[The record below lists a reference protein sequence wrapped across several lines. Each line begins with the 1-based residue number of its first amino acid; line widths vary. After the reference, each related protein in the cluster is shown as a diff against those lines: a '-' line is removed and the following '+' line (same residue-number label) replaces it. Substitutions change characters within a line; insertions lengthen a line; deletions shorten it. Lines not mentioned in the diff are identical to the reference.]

1 METFTDLNLNQSLM
15 QSITRMQ
22 FKIPTP
28 IQAEAIPPALLGKD
42 ILGTA
47 QTGTGKTL
55 CYGIA
60 CLNKLLTDKSSGA
73 LIVCPTRELAVQVGE
88 VLTGLIE
95 PKMNIKS
102 ATLIGGESMQKQLRQ
117 LRRRPRLIIG
127 TPGRL
132 NDHLQRKSLKL
143 NETYFLVLDETDR
156 MLDMGFTPQIEQIL
170 RYVPKRHQTLLF
182 SATLPQNI
190 TRIAERYLN
199 EPIRIRVGSTTT
211 PITKIK
217 QEVIQV
223 SEGDKYN
230 VLLNQLHSRKG
241 SILLFV
247 KTKRNADK
255 MVEKLRKDD
264 HSCDCMHG
272 NLRQSKRQRT
282 LIAFR
287 SEKIRILVSTELAAR
302 GLDVPSI
309 QHVINYHLPQV
320 PEDFIHRIGRTA
332 RAGAEGCAL
341 TFITPNDRQMWNEIQ
356 RLINPN
362 AKQEFNTFKKSNHRD
377 KKRFSRFKQRG
388 KNKNKSFKE
397 NYFNKYSNEQPREK
411 NESRFKSRGF
421 NENKKRSK
429 HSFKENRYKQV
440 NNDQPREK
448 NESRFK
454 SRGFNENKKRSKHSF
469 KENRYK
475 QVNNDQPREKN
486 ESRFKS
492 RGFNENKKR
501 YKHSFKENRYKQ
513 VNNDQPRE
521 KNESRGFNKNKKIS
535 KNSFSFKKHRRRGKN
550 RSF

>member
-22 FKIPTP
+22 FKVPTP
-28 IQAEAIPPALLGKD
+28 IQAQAIPPALLGKD

-88 VLTGLIE
+88 VLQGLIE
-95 PKMNIKS
+95 PRMYIKS

-117 LRRRPRLIIG
+117 LRKRPRLIIG

-132 NDHLQRKSLKL
+132 NDHLQRKSLRL

-170 RYVPKRHQTLLF
+170 KFVPKRHQTLLF

-190 TRIAERYLN
+190 VRIAERYLN

-217 QEVIQV
+217 QETMQV

-230 VLLNQLHSRKG
+230 VLLDQLHSRKG

-255 MVEKLRKDD
+255 MVDRLRDD
-264 HSCDCMHG
+264 GHSCDCMHG

-287 SEKIRILVSTELAAR
+287 AEKIRILVSTELAAR

-356 RLINPN
+356 RLINPD
-362 AKQEFNTFKKSNHRD
+362 AKQEFNTFKKSNHRGKRKFSRFRQRGNNKNKPSNENYFD
-377 KKRFSRFKQRG
+377 RSKKFNKKRKKKFGFKSDGFNKDNPRGKKRF
-388 KNKNKSFKE
+388 
-397 NYFNKYSNEQPREK
+397 
-411 NESRFKSRGF
+411 GF
-421 NENKKRSK
+421 Q
-429 HSFKENRYKQV
+429 NRRK
-440 NNDQPREK
+440 
-448 NESRFK
+448 
-454 SRGFNENKKRSKHSF
+454 
-469 KENRYK
+469 
-475 QVNNDQPREKN
+475 
-486 ESRFKS
+486 
-492 RGFNENKKR
+492 
-501 YKHSFKENRYKQ
+501 
-513 VNNDQPRE
+513 
-521 KNESRGFNKNKKIS
+521 S
-535 KNSFSFKKHRRRGKN
+535 KNSFKFKKQRHNRRGKN
-550 RSF
+550 RAF

>member
-1 METFTDLNLNQSLM
+1 MKAFTELNLNESLM
-15 QSITRMQ
+15 HSITRMQ

-28 IQAEAIPPALLGKD
+28 IQVQAIPPALLGKD
-42 ILGTA
+42 VLGTA

-60 CLNKLLTDKSSGA
+60 CLNKLLNDKSSGA
-73 LIVCPTRELAVQVGE
+73 LIICPTRELAVQVGE

-95 PKMNIKS
+95 STMNIKS
-102 ATLIGGESMQKQLRQ
+102 ATLIGGESMQKQFKQ

-132 NDHLQRKSLKL
+132 NDHLQRKSLRL
-143 NETYFLVLDETDR
+143 NDTYFLVLDETDR

-170 RYVPKRHQTLLF
+170 RFIPKRHQTLLF

-190 TRIAERYLN
+190 IRIAERYLN
-199 EPIRIRVGSTTT
+199 EPVRIRVGSTTT

-230 VLLNQLHSRKG
+230 QLLNQLHERKG
-241 SILLFV
+241 SILVFV

-255 MVEKLRKDD
+255 MVDRLRDD
-264 HSCDCMHG
+264 GHSCDCMHG

-282 LIAFR
+282 LILFR

-356 RLINPN
+356 RLINPD
-362 AKQEFNTFKKSNHRD
+362 AKQEFNVFKKNNHRR

-388 KNKNKSFKE
+388 NNENKSFKKS
-397 NYFNKYSNEQPREK
+397 YFERSNNDQSRRKKKFKFNSNRLNNDQPGDKKKFKYKSKNFHNK
-411 NESRFKSRGF
+411 
-421 NENKKRSK
+421 NKRRSK
-429 HSFKENRYKQV
+429 HSFK
-440 NNDQPREK
+440 
-448 NESRFK
+448 
-454 SRGFNENKKRSKHSF
+454 
-469 KENRYK
+469 
-475 QVNNDQPREKN
+475 
-486 ESRFKS
+486 
-492 RGFNENKKR
+492 
-501 YKHSFKENRYKQ
+501 
-513 VNNDQPRE
+513 
-521 KNESRGFNKNKKIS
+521 FNKNS
-535 KNSFSFKKHRRRGKN
+535 RRGKN
-550 RSF
+550 RAF

>member
-1 METFTDLNLNQSLM
+1 MNSFSELNLNENLKH
-15 QSITRMQ
+15 SIARMQ

-28 IQAEAIPPALLGKD
+28 IQAQAIPPALLGKD
-42 ILGTA
+42 VLGTA

-60 CLNKLLTDKSSGA
+60 CLNKLLIDKASGA
-73 LIVCPTRELAVQVGE
+73 LIICPTRELAVQVGE
-88 VLTGLIE
+88 VLEGLIE

-102 ATLIGGESMQKQLRQ
+102 ATLIGGESMHKQLNQ
-117 LRRRPRLIIG
+117 LRKRPRLIIG

-170 RYVPKRHQTLLF
+170 KYVPKKHQTLLF

-190 TRIAERYLN
+190 IRIAERYLN
-199 EPIRIRVGSTTT
+199 EPARIRVGSTTT

-217 QEVIQV
+217 QEVMRV

-230 VLLNQLHSRKG
+230 VLLDQLHIRKG

-255 MVEKLRKDD
+255 MVDRLRDD
-264 HSCDCMHG
+264 GHSCDCMHG

-287 SEKIRILVSTELAAR
+287 AEKIRILVSTELAAR

-341 TFITPNDRQMWNEIQ
+341 TFITPNDRQMWNDIQ

-362 AKQEFNTFKKSNHRD
+362 AKQEFNTSKKSRHRG
-377 KKRFSRFKQRG
+377 KKTFLRFKQRG
-388 KNKNKSFKE
+388 KAENKPFKKDYFENSDNDQSRGKKRFGFKSGG
-397 NYFNKYSNEQPREK
+397 SD
-411 NESRFKSRGF
+411 NES
-421 NENKKRSK
+421 KKK
-429 HSFKENRYKQV
+429 
-440 NNDQPREK
+440 
-448 NESRFK
+448 
-454 SRGFNENKKRSKHSF
+454 
-469 KENRYK
+469 
-475 QVNNDQPREKN
+475 
-486 ESRFKS
+486 
-492 RGFNENKKR
+492 
-501 YKHSFKENRYKQ
+501 
-513 VNNDQPRE
+513 
-521 KNESRGFNKNKKIS
+521 S
-535 KNSFSFKKHRRRGKN
+535 KNSFNFKKQRNNKRGKK
-550 RSF
+550 RPF

>member
-1 METFTDLNLNQSLM
+1 MENFSELNLNESLKH
-15 QSITRMQ
+15 SIARMH

-28 IQAEAIPPALLGKD
+28 IQAQAIPPALLGKD
-42 ILGTA
+42 VLGTA

-60 CLNKLLTDKSSGA
+60 CLNKLLSDKGSGA

-88 VLTGLIE
+88 VLVGLIE

-102 ATLIGGESMQKQLRQ
+102 ATLIGGNSMQKQLRQ

-132 NDHLQRKSLKL
+132 NDHLQRKSLRL

-170 RYVPKRHQTLLF
+170 KYVPKRHQTLLF

-190 TRIAERYLN
+190 IRIAERYLN
-199 EPIRIRVGSTTT
+199 KPIRIRVGSTTT

-223 SEGDKYN
+223 SEVDKYN
-230 VLLNQLHSRKG
+230 MLLNQLHSRKG

-255 MVEKLRKDD
+255 MVDRLRRDG

-272 NLRQSKRQRT
+272 NLRQSKRQKT

-341 TFITPNDRQMWNEIQ
+341 TFITPNDRQMWNGIQ

-362 AKQEFNTFKKSNHRD
+362 VKQEFNTFKKSSHRRN
-377 KKRFSRFKQRG
+377 KRFSRFKQRG
-388 KNKNKSFKE
+388 DNESKPLKK
-397 NYFNKYSNEQPREK
+397 NYFEHPNNNEH
-411 NESRFKSRGF
+411 RG
-421 NENKKRSK
+421 KKKFR
-429 HSFKENRYKQV
+429 
-440 NNDQPREK
+440 
-448 NESRFK
+448 
-454 SRGFNENKKRSKHSF
+454 
-469 KENRYK
+469 
-475 QVNNDQPREKN
+475 
-486 ESRFKS
+486 
-492 RGFNENKKR
+492 
-501 YKHSFKENRYKQ
+501 
-513 VNNDQPRE
+513 
-521 KNESRGFNKNKKIS
+521 
-535 KNSFSFKKHRRRGKN
+535 FKKHSRRGRN
-550 RSF
+550 RAF

>member
-1 METFTDLNLNQSLM
+1 MQNFSELNLNQSLM

-28 IQAEAIPPALLGKD
+28 IQAQAIPPALLGKD
-42 ILGTA
+42 VLGTA

-95 PKMNIKS
+95 SRMNIKS

-117 LRRRPRLIIG
+117 LKKRPRLIIG

-132 NDHLQRKSLKL
+132 NDHLQRKSLRL

-170 RYVPKRHQTLLF
+170 KFIPKRHQTLLF

-190 TRIAERYLN
+190 IRIAERYLN
-199 EPIRIRVGSTTT
+199 EPARIRVGSTTT

-217 QEVIQV
+217 QEIIQV
-223 SEGDKYN
+223 SEGGKYN
-230 VLLNQLHSRKG
+230 ELLNQLHNRKG

-255 MVEKLRKDD
+255 MVDRLRDD
-264 HSCDCMHG
+264 GHSCDCMHG

-287 SEKIRILVSTELAAR
+287 AEKIRILVSTELAAR

-362 AKQEFNTFKKSNHRD
+362 AKQEFNTFKKSHQRGKKRFGFKPERFNNDQPRG

-388 KNKNKSFKE
+388 NNENKSFKE
-397 NYFNKYSNEQPREK
+397 SYFEHSKNYNQKEKKRFGFKPERFNNDQ
-411 NESRFKSRGF
+411 SRGKKRFGFKSERF
-421 NENKKRSK
+421 NNDKSER
-429 HSFKENRYKQV
+429 F
-440 NNDQPREK
+440 NNDQPRGKKRFGFKPERFNNDQPGRKKRFGFKSNGAK
-448 NESRFK
+448 NENR
-454 SRGFNENKKRSKHSF
+454 KKSKHSF
-469 KENRYK
+469 
-475 QVNNDQPREKN
+475 
-486 ESRFKS
+486 
-492 RGFNENKKR
+492 G
-501 YKHSFKENRYKQ
+501 
-513 VNNDQPRE
+513 
-521 KNESRGFNKNKKIS
+521 
-535 KNSFSFKKHRRRGKN
+535 FKKQRHNRRGKN

>member
-1 METFTDLNLNQSLM
+1 MENFLQLNLNGSLT
-15 QSITRMQ
+15 QSIARMQ
-22 FKIPTP
+22 FKVPTP
-28 IQAEAIPPALLGKD
+28 IQAQAIPPALLGKD
-42 ILGTA
+42 VLGTA

-60 CLNKLLTDKSSGA
+60 CLNKLLNEKSGGA
-73 LIVCPTRELAVQVGE
+73 LIICPTRELAVQVGE
-88 VLTGLIE
+88 VLSGLIE

-102 ATLIGGESMQKQLRQ
+102 ATLIGGESIQKQLRQ
-117 LRRRPRLIIG
+117 LSRRPRLIIG

-132 NDHLQRKSLKL
+132 NDHLQRRSLKL

-170 RYVPKRHQTLLF
+170 KFIPKKHQTLLF

-190 TRIAERYLN
+190 IRIAERYLN
-199 EPIRIRVGSTTT
+199 NPARIRVGSTTT

-217 QEVIQV
+217 QEVMQV

-230 VLLNQLHSRKG
+230 ELLNQLHKRKG

-255 MVEKLRKDD
+255 MVDRLRADG

-282 LIAFR
+282 LISFR
-287 SEKIRILVSTELAAR
+287 AEKIRILVSTELAAR

-309 QHVINYHLPQV
+309 QHVINFHLPQV

-362 AKQEFNTFKKSNHRD
+362 SKQEFNTFKKSNHRG
-377 KKRFSRFKQRG
+377 KRSFSRFKKPGNSENQSSKGKFFSKSNDDQSRG
-388 KNKNKSFKE
+388 KK
-397 NYFNKYSNEQPREK
+397 R
-411 NESRFKSRGF
+411 RFKS
-421 NENKKRSK
+421 EKKFSK
-429 HSFKENRYKQV
+429 PGKRKNNNR
-440 NNDQPREK
+440 
-448 NESRFK
+448 
-454 SRGFNENKKRSKHSF
+454 
-469 KENRYK
+469 
-475 QVNNDQPREKN
+475 
-486 ESRFKS
+486 
-492 RGFNENKKR
+492 
-501 YKHSFKENRYKQ
+501 
-513 VNNDQPRE
+513 
-521 KNESRGFNKNKKIS
+521 
-535 KNSFSFKKHRRRGKN
+535 FSFKK
-550 RSF
+550 

>member
-1 METFTDLNLNQSLM
+1 MENFSELNLNESLRH
-15 QSITRMQ
+15 SLSRMQ

-28 IQAEAIPPALLGKD
+28 IQAQAIPPALLGKD
-42 ILGTA
+42 VLGTA

-60 CLNKLLTDKSSGA
+60 CLNKLLIDKSSGA
-73 LIVCPTRELAVQVGE
+73 LIVCPTRELAIQVGE
-88 VLTGLIE
+88 VLSGLIE
-95 PKMNIKS
+95 PKMNIKA
-102 ATLIGGESMQKQLRQ
+102 ATLIGGESMQKQLKQ

-132 NDHLQRKSLKL
+132 NDHLQRKSLRL

-156 MLDMGFTPQIEQIL
+156 MLDMGFTPQIEKIL
-170 RYVPKRHQTLLF
+170 KYVPKRHQTLLF

-190 TRIAERYLN
+190 IRIAERYLN
-199 EPIRIRVGSTTT
+199 EPTRIRVGSTTT

-217 QEVIQV
+217 QEVKQV

-230 VLLNQLHSRKG
+230 VLLNELYNRKG

-255 MVEKLRKDD
+255 MVDRLRDD
-264 HSCDCMHG
+264 GHSCDCMHG

-287 SEKIRILVSTELAAR
+287 AEKIRILVSTELAAR

-362 AKQEFNTFKKSNHRD
+362 AKQEFNVFNKSNHRE
-377 KKRFSRFKQRG
+377 KKKFSRFKQRG
-388 KNKNKSFKE
+388 SNKNKSFKKS
-397 NYFNKYSNEQPREK
+397 YFDESKNNNDRRRKKRFGFKSNRFNDDQTRRKKRFGFKSNRFNDDQTRRKKRFGFKSDDSK
-411 NESRFKSRGF
+411 NNNNNFDRNRKRFK
-421 NENKKRSK
+421 KI
-429 HSFKENRYKQV
+429 FK
-440 NNDQPREK
+440 
-448 NESRFK
+448 FK
-454 SRGFNENKKRSKHSF
+454 
-469 KENRYK
+469 
-475 QVNNDQPREKN
+475 
-486 ESRFKS
+486 
-492 RGFNENKKR
+492 
-501 YKHSFKENRYKQ
+501 
-513 VNNDQPRE
+513 
-521 KNESRGFNKNKKIS
+521 KKI
-535 KNSFSFKKHRRRGKN
+535 KEVNLNLIEIKFI
-550 RSF
+550 

>member
-1 METFTDLNLNQSLM
+1 METFTELNLNQSLM

-28 IQAEAIPPALLGKD
+28 IQAQAIPPALLGKD
-42 ILGTA
+42 VLGTA

-60 CLNKLLTDKSSGA
+60 CLNKLLTDKGSGA
-73 LIVCPTRELAVQVGE
+73 LIVCPTRELAVQVSE
-88 VLTGLIE
+88 VLMGLIE
-95 PKMNIKS
+95 HKMNIKS
-102 ATLIGGESMQKQLRQ
+102 ATLIGGESMQKQLKQ
-117 LRRRPRLIIG
+117 LRKRPRLIIG

-132 NDHLQRKSLKL
+132 NDHLQRKSLRL

-156 MLDMGFTPQIEQIL
+156 MLDMGFTPQIEKIL

-190 TRIAERYLN
+190 IRIAERYLN

-223 SEGDKYN
+223 SEGEKYN
-230 VLLNQLHSRKG
+230 ILLNQLYNRKG

-255 MVEKLRKDD
+255 MVDRLRNDG

-272 NLRQSKRQRT
+272 NLRQSKRQKT

-287 SEKIRILVSTELAAR
+287 AEKIRILVSTELAAR

-341 TFITPNDRQMWNEIQ
+341 TLITPNDRQMWNEIQ

-362 AKQEFNTFKKSNHRD
+362 AKQEFNTFKKYNHKG

-388 KNKNKSFKE
+388 S
-397 NYFNKYSNEQPREK
+397 
-411 NESRFKSRGF
+411 
-421 NENKKRSK
+421 NENKPFRESYFDRSK
-429 HSFKENRYKQV
+429 NFNKKRKKRFGFKSDSF
-440 NNDQPREK
+440 NNDQPRRK
-448 NESRFK
+448 KRFVFK
-454 SRGFNENKKRSKHSF
+454 SNNFKNRKKT
-469 KENRYK
+469 
-475 QVNNDQPREKN
+475 
-486 ESRFKS
+486 
-492 RGFNENKKR
+492 
-501 YKHSFKENRYKQ
+501 
-513 VNNDQPRE
+513 
-521 KNESRGFNKNKKIS
+521 
-535 KNSFSFKKHRRRGKN
+535 KNSFKFKKQRHSRRGKN
-550 RSF
+550 RAF

>member
-1 METFTDLNLNQSLM
+1 MMETFAELNLNSSLM

-28 IQAEAIPPALLGKD
+28 IQAQAIPPALLGKD

-60 CLNKLLTDKSSGA
+60 CLNKLLIDKSSGA
-73 LIVCPTRELAVQVGE
+73 LIICPTRELAVQVGE
-88 VLTGLIE
+88 VLEGLIE

-117 LRRRPRLIIG
+117 LRKRPRLIIG

-132 NDHLQRKSLKL
+132 NDHIQRRTLRLS
-143 NETYFLVLDETDR
+143 ETYFLVLDETDR

-170 RYVPKRHQTLLF
+170 KYVPKRHQTLLF

-190 TRIAERYLN
+190 IRIAERYLN
-199 EPIRIRVGSTTT
+199 EPTRIRVGSTTT
-211 PITKIK
+211 PITKIQ
-217 QEVIQV
+217 QEVMQV
-223 SEGDKYN
+223 SEGDKYK
-230 VLLNQLHSRKG
+230 VLLDQLHSRKG

-255 MVEKLRKDD
+255 MVDRLRDD
-264 HSCDCMHG
+264 GHSCDCMHG

-287 SEKIRILVSTELAAR
+287 AEKIRILVSTELAAR

-341 TFITPNDRQMWNEIQ
+341 TFVTPNDRQMWNDIQ

-362 AKQEFNTFKKSNHRD
+362 AKQEFNTFKNSRHRG

-388 KNKNKSFKE
+388 SNENKSFKE
-397 NYFNKYSNEQPREK
+397 NYFDRSKE
-411 NESRFKSRGF
+411 F
-421 NENKKRSK
+421 NKKRK
-429 HSFKENRYKQV
+429 KKFG
-440 NNDQPREK
+440 
-448 NESRFK
+448 FK
-454 SRGFNENKKRSKHSF
+454 SDGFKNRKK
-469 KENRYK
+469 
-475 QVNNDQPREKN
+475 
-486 ESRFKS
+486 
-492 RGFNENKKR
+492 
-501 YKHSFKENRYKQ
+501 
-513 VNNDQPRE
+513 
-521 KNESRGFNKNKKIS
+521 S
-535 KNSFSFKKHRRRGKN
+535 KNSFRFKKQRHNRRGKN
-550 RSF
+550 RAF

>member
-1 METFTDLNLNQSLM
+1 MKNFAELNLNPSLM
-15 QSITRMQ
+15 QSITRMH

-28 IQAEAIPPALLGKD
+28 IQEQAIPPALIGKD

-60 CLNKLLTDKSSGA
+60 CLNKLLSDKSSGA

-88 VLTGLIE
+88 VLVSLIE

-117 LRRRPRLIIG
+117 LRKRPRLIIG

-132 NDHLQRKSLKL
+132 NDHLQRKSLRL

-170 RYVPKRHQTLLF
+170 KYVPKRHQTLLF

-190 TRIAERYLN
+190 IRISERFLN
-199 EPIRIRVGSTTT
+199 EPVRISVGSTTT
-211 PITKIK
+211 PIAKIK
-217 QEVIQV
+217 QEVMQV
-223 SEGDKYN
+223 NEGDKYS
-230 VLLNQLHSRKG
+230 VLLNQLNDRKG

-255 MVEKLRKDD
+255 MVDRLRDD
-264 HSCDCMHG
+264 GHSCDCMHG

-362 AKQEFNTFKKSNHRD
+362 TKQDFNTFKKSSHKS
-377 KKRFSRFKQRG
+377 KKRFSRFKRRGNSDNKSSKKNYFDRFNNDQSRRKKKFGFKSDSFNNDQSRG
-388 KNKNKSFKE
+388 KKKFG
-397 NYFNKYSNEQPREK
+397 
-411 NESRFKSRGF
+411 FKSDSSKNDQSRGKKKF
-421 NENKKRSK
+421 GFKSKDFHNKNKKRSK
-429 HSFKENRYKQV
+429 HSF
-440 NNDQPREK
+440 
-448 NESRFK
+448 RFK
-454 SRGFNENKKRSKHSF
+454 KLRS
-469 KENRYK
+469 Y
-475 QVNNDQPREKN
+475 
-486 ESRFKS
+486 
-492 RGFNENKKR
+492 
-501 YKHSFKENRYKQ
+501 
-513 VNNDQPRE
+513 
-521 KNESRGFNKNKKIS
+521 
-535 KNSFSFKKHRRRGKN
+535 
-550 RSF
+550 

>member
-1 METFTDLNLNQSLM
+1 
-15 QSITRMQ
+15 MQ

-28 IQAEAIPPALLGKD
+28 IQAQAIPPALLGKD
-42 ILGTA
+42 VLGTA

-73 LIVCPTRELAVQVGE
+73 LIVCPTRELAVQVAE

-95 PKMNIKS
+95 PRMNIKS
-102 ATLIGGESMQKQLRQ
+102 ATLIGGESIQKQFKQ

-127 TPGRL
+127 TPGRI
-132 NDHLQRKSLKL
+132 NDHLQRKSLRL

-190 TRIAERYLN
+190 IKIAEKYLN

-217 QEVIQV
+217 QEIMQV

-230 VLLNQLHSRKG
+230 VLLNQLRNRKG

-255 MVEKLRKDD
+255 MVEKLRKNG

-272 NLRQSKRQRT
+272 NLRQSKRQKT
-282 LIAFR
+282 LISFR

-362 AKQEFNTFKKSNHRD
+362 AKQEFNTFDKSKHKER
-377 KKRFSRFKQRG
+377 KRFSRFRQRG
-388 KNKNKSFKE
+388 SSSNKSFKE
-397 NYFNKYSNEQPREK
+397 NYFSRSNNSKSKEK
-411 NESRFKSRGF
+411 KKFKFKSKNF
-421 NENKKRSK
+421 HNKNNKRSK
-429 HSFKENRYKQV
+429 HSFR
-440 NNDQPREK
+440 
-448 NESRFK
+448 
-454 SRGFNENKKRSKHSF
+454 
-469 KENRYK
+469 
-475 QVNNDQPREKN
+475 
-486 ESRFKS
+486 
-492 RGFNENKKR
+492 
-501 YKHSFKENRYKQ
+501 
-513 VNNDQPRE
+513 
-521 KNESRGFNKNKKIS
+521 
-535 KNSFSFKKHRRRGKN
+535 FKKHRRRGKN
-550 RSF
+550 RAF